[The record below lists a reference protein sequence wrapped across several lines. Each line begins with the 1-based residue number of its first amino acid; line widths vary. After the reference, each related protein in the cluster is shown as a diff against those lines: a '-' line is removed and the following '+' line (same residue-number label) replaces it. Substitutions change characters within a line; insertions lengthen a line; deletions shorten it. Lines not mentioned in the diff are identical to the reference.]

1 MPAIVAVR
9 MPKWGLSMQE
19 GAIVD
24 WWKAEGDRVN
34 EGDDLVDIETSK
46 ITNVCESPGAGVLR
60 RIVAKPG
67 QTLPVGALLAV
78 LADEAAGEADLDAFI
93 ADFQSRFT
101 PGDSDGTDEAALRLE
116 MVQAGTRTIQIGRA
130 GAGDALPVVL
140 LHGYAG
146 DLNVWLF
153 NVAALAARG
162 PVIAIDLPGHGGSSK
177 DVGDGSLAVMANAV
191 ADTLAA
197 LGIGTAHLVGHSLGG
212 AVAARLAAD
221 RPSLAA
227 STTLICPAYLPGGTL
242 AEDFLTGV
250 AESQRARDLKPWLQ
264 MLTADPAL
272 ITRDMVEDLVKAKR
286 VDGAEDA
293 LLMLRDRMVAGDDKV
308 ALQADL
314 PRLPRVLVIGSP
326 GDKIVGMPDAAALPA
341 DWHVVSVER
350 CGHLPQMEAASRVN
364 ELVLGWVEGK
374 EAVLS

>member
-1 MPAIVAVR
+1 MSSIVAVR

-24 WWKAEGDRVN
+24 WWKAEGDRIG

-67 QTLPVGALLAV
+67 ETLPVGALIAV
-78 LADEAAGEADLDAFI
+78 LADEAAADSELDAFI

-101 PGDSDGTDEAALRLE
+101 PGDAGETDAAALQLE
-116 MVQAGTRTIQIGRA
+116 TVQVGPRTIRIGRA
-130 GAGDALPVVL
+130 GTGAAPPIVL
-140 LHGYAG
+140 IHGYAG
-146 DLNVWLF
+146 DLNNWLF
-153 NVAALAARG
+153 NIPAFAARG

-177 DVGDGSLAVMANAV
+177 DVGDASLVSLATTIGDA
-191 ADTLAA
+191 LAA
-197 LGIGTAHLVGHSLGG
+197 LDVQTAHLVGHSLGG

-227 STTLICPAYLPGGTL
+227 SLTLVCPAYLPGGTL
-242 AEDFLTGV
+242 AEEFLTGV

-264 MLTADPAL
+264 MLTADPAM

-293 LLMLRDRMVAGDDKV
+293 LIALRDRMVAGQDAT

-314 PRLPRVLVIGSP
+314 PKLPRALLIYSP
-326 GDKIVGMPDAAALPA
+326 NDQIVGAPNPAALPP
-341 DWHVVSVER
+341 DWQLLALPE
-350 CGHLPQMEAASRVN
+350 CGHMPQMESAARVN
-364 ELVLGWVEGK
+364 DQILTWT
-374 EAVLS
+374 EAK